1 MVTVL
6 FNRQAGFLGLDL
18 SLCPETG
25 SSPLLRYEKSQQ
37 GRQGNLCHAELGLAI
52 VSSHDV
58 STSGKKKKKTLC
70 VFFHLHLSLNQISWG
85 ERLSL
90 ESQRRC

>member
-58 STSGKKKKKTLC
+58 STSGKKKKKKKHFVYFSIYIYLLIRFPG
-70 VFFHLHLSLNQISWG
+70 VRG
-85 ERLSL
+85 
-90 ESQRRC
+90 